1 MSVNTDVVIDER
13 IDTIIKEPGKYKV
26 VFLNDDRTPMDFVV
40 DVLVKIFHHSQETAE
55 KVTLNIHTEGAGTAG
70 IYAFEI
76 AEQKGTETTELARS
90 NGFPLRVKIEA
101 E

>member
-1 MSVNTDVVIDER
+1 MSVDTDVVIDER
-13 IDTIIKEPGKYKV
+13 IETTVKEPGRYRV
-26 VFLNDDRTPMDFVV
+26 IFLNDNKTPMDFVV
-40 DVLVKIFHHSQETAE
+40 EVLVKIFRHSQDTAE
-55 KVTLNIHTEGAGTAG
+55 KVTLSIHNEGAGVAG
-70 IYAFEI
+70 IYSFEV

>member
-1 MSVNTDVVIDER
+1 MSVDTDVVIDER
-13 IDTIIKEPGKYKV
+13 IETTVKEPGKYKV
-26 VFLNDDRTPMDFVV
+26 IFLNDNKTPMDFVV
-40 DVLVKIFHHSQETAE
+40 EVLVKIFRHSQETAE
-55 KVTLNIHTEGAGTAG
+55 KVTLSIHNEGAGIAG
-70 IYAFEI
+70 IYSFEV

>member
-1 MSVNTDVVIDER
+1 MSNTDVVIDER
-13 IDTIIKEPGKYKV
+13 IEEIVKEPGKYKV
-26 VFLNDDRTPMDFVV
+26 VFYNDDKTPMEFVV
-40 DVLVKIFHHSQETAE
+40 DVLVKIFRHSQETAE

-70 IYAFEI
+70 IYSFEV

-90 NGFPLRVKIEA
+90 NGFPLRVKIES

>member
-1 MSVNTDVVIDER
+1 MSVDTDVVIDEK
-13 IDTIIKEPGKYKV
+13 IETVIKEPTQYRV

-40 DVLVKIFHHSQETAE
+40 DVLVKIFRHSQETAE
-55 KVTLNIHTEGAGTAG
+55 KVTLAIHNDGAGTAG
-70 IYAFEI
+70 IYSFEV
-76 AEQKGTETTELARS
+76 AEQKGTETTELARA

>member
-1 MSVNTDVVIDER
+1 MSVDTDVVIDEK
-13 IDTIIKEPGKYKV
+13 IETVIKEPGKYRV
-26 VFLNDDRTPMDFVV
+26 IFLNDNKTPMDFVV
-40 DVLVKIFHHSQETAE
+40 EVLVKIFRHSQETAE
-55 KVTLNIHTEGAGTAG
+55 KVTLSIHNEGAGIAG
-70 IYAFEI
+70 IYSFEV

>member
-1 MSVNTDVVIDER
+1 MSVDTDVVIDER
-13 IDTIIKEPGKYKV
+13 IETTVKEPGRYRV
-26 VFLNDDRTPMDFVV
+26 IFLNDNKTPMEFVV
-40 DVLVKIFHHSQETAE
+40 DVLVKIFKHSQETAE

-70 IYAFEI
+70 VYSFEV

>member
-1 MSVNTDVVIDER
+1 MSVDTDVVIDER
-13 IDTIIKEPGKYKV
+13 IETTVKEPGRYRV
-26 VFLNDDRTPMDFVV
+26 IFLNDNKTPMEFVV
-40 DVLVKIFHHSQETAE
+40 DVLVKIFRHSQETAE

-70 IYAFEI
+70 VYSFEV

>member
-1 MSVNTDVVIDER
+1 MSVDTDVVIDER
-13 IDTIIKEPGKYKV
+13 IETTVKEPGKYRV
-26 VFLNDDRTPMDFVV
+26 IFLNDNKTPMDFVV
-40 DVLVKIFHHSQETAE
+40 EVLVKIFRHSQDTAE
-55 KVTLNIHTEGAGTAG
+55 KVTLSIHNEGAGIAG
-70 IYAFEI
+70 IYSFEV